1 MRDEIITV
9 RLTKAEKEE
18 LDKVISELGMT
29 RSSFMRFLV
38 KTVLRDIERLKK
50 VILLEQAKWILQE
63 QEL

>member
-38 KTVLRDIERLKK
+38 KTALRDVEKLKK
-50 VILLEQAKWILQE
+50 VILLEQAK
-63 QEL
+63 

>member
-38 KTVLRDIERLKK
+38 KTALRDIERLKK
-50 VILLEQAKWILQE
+50 VILLEQAK
-63 QEL
+63 

>member
-50 VILLEQAKWILQE
+50 VILLEQAK
-63 QEL
+63 

>member
-18 LDKVISELGMT
+18 LDKAISELGMT

-38 KTVLRDIERLKK
+38 KTALRDIERLKK
-50 VILLEQAKWILQE
+50 VILLEQAK
-63 QEL
+63 